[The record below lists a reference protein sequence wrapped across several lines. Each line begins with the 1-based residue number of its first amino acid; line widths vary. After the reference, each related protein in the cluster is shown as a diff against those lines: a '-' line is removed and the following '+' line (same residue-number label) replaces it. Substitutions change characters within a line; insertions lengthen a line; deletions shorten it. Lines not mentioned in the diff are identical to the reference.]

1 MSLSIG
7 SQVRTTDGAIGTSGA
22 KIRVYGFIAR
32 ASSGGASVINIYNG
46 VDASTGTLIDVINVA
61 QSTTERPMY
70 AGGLYCGAGLFV
82 DVDSNTSFI
91 TAIYEQENS

>member
-1 MSLSIG
+1 MSLPIG
-7 SQVRTTDGAIGTSGA
+7 SQTITVDGAIGSSGK

-46 VDASTGTLIDVINVA
+46 TDAGTGTLVDVINIA

-82 DVDSNTSFI
+82 DIDSNTSFV